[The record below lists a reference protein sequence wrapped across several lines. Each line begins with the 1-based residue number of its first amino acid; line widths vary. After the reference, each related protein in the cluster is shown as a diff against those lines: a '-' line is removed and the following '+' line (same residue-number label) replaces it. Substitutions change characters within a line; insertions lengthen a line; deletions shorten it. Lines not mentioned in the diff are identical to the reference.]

1 MDASEK
7 PWKPVSCVRKISPA
21 LKAYTLLTTCVD
33 KSAVRDASK
42 LED

>member
-1 MDASEK
+1 VRL
-7 PWKPVSCVRKISPA
+7 VSLA
-21 LKAYTLLTTCVD
+21 LKAYALLITSAD